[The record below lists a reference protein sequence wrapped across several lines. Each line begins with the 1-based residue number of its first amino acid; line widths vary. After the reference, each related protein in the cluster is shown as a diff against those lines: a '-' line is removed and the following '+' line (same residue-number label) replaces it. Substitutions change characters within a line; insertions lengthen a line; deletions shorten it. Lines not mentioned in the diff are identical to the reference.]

1 LVGLAVVGGFGVAK
15 EAGAADPSAVAAAPN
30 LLPAVPPDPGVSVP
44 PDPGASAVVA
54 DPAAPGRKGVAAP
67 AKPPSLLAPL
77 PAPPPAQAEA
87 YELRRADDGSG
98 DLLYRAP
105 GFDARIHRD
114 GSVRFTD
121 RHVSLNFLPWLP
133 YRTNAGTPTLQ
144 SILSGVLL
152 KPAPVVGGARGSNGV
167 AGTTNGGIRAY
178 APPPAYVPAISP
190 FRPDPNEGC
199 RYPKPCFFDASVVL
213 LSVAGTFDLT
223 DELMRLGGQDPYRYE
238 KARFMKGTGELR
250 SRLAAR
256 AHADDLRAA
265 SDQLPRHLEDIAGDR
280 NLTPAER
287 RATIEALGLEMDAT
301 TPEGRKARA
310 LIDAFVRARFSATP
324 AASPSPGA
332 PSARPASSS
341 SARPS
346 GP

>member
-1 LVGLAVVGGFGVAK
+1 MGLAVAVGVAG
-15 EAGAADPSAVAAAPN
+15 EARGADPSVGAVPPN
-30 LLPAVPPDPGVSVP
+30 LLPAVPPDPGRA
-44 PDPGASAVVA
+44 GLA
-54 DPAAPGRKGVAAP
+54 DPAAARAQAPP
-67 AKPPSLLAPL
+67 AKAPSLLAPL
-77 PAPPPAQAEA
+77 PAPPAKPAEA
-87 YELRRADDGSG
+87 YELRRAEDGSG

-114 GSVRFTD
+114 GSVSFTD
-121 RHVSLNFLPWLP
+121 RHISFTFFPWLP

-144 SILSGVLL
+144 SLL
-152 KPAPVVGGARGSNGV
+152 RGALANPAPAPGVYKGSKGV
-167 AGTTNGGIRAY
+167 AGATRGGVRDYDPA
-178 APPPAYVPAISP
+178 PAYVPGISP

-332 PSARPASSS
+332 PSARTASSS